1 MYFWL
6 AIIGLIN
13 GVISLYYYMRVVKA
27 MYFGKIELPDEVH
40 HAPMNITVLLCVLA
54 IPLLFAWMVGD
65 PLSDFTQNAVRFFI
79 R

>member
-27 MYFGKIELPDEVH
+27 MYFGKIELPETVH
-40 HAPMNITVLLCVLA
+40 HAPINITVLLCVLA
-54 IPLLFAWMVGD
+54 VPLLFAWMLGD
-65 PLSDFTQNAVRFFI
+65 PLSIYAQNAVQFFVK
-79 R
+79 